1 MTELSSSRS
10 FLPISLSIGCL
21 IGCLTL
27 LAPPLRANPLP
38 YAGDHEVE
46 VYAGAGEVYPGEVHV
61 GDGVFIDTL
70 GSYMDV
76 SEKLVSLAGDRETT
90 IFFAIEGIVEIYERR
105 NELAK
110 APAHLD
116 KILRKYPDNQT
127 IRNIVRFKL
136 RDVYNDTGQSDM
148 ALRELE
154 AIIAEN

>member
-1 MTELSSSRS
+1 MLELSSRP
-10 FLPISLSIGCL
+10 LLSIKWFSGLL

-27 LAPPLRANPLP
+27 MAPSLRANPTT
-38 YAGDHEVE
+38 YASDSDIEVYSAEINAGDE
-46 VYAGAGEVYPGEVHV
+46 
-61 GDGVFIDTL
+61 VFIDTL

-76 SEKLVSLAGDRETT
+76 SAKLVSLAGDRETT

-110 APAHLD
+110 APAHLE
-116 KILRKYPDNQT
+116 KILKKYPDNQT

-136 RDVYNDTGQSDM
+136 RDVYNDTGQSDL

-154 AIIAEN
+154 AIIEEN

>member
-1 MTELSSSRS
+1 MIKLSSRC
-10 FLPISLSIGCL
+10 FLL

-27 LAPPLRANPLP
+27 LAPSLHADPPL
-38 YAGDHEVE
+38 YADNDKVE
-46 VYAGAGEVYPGEVHV
+46 FRDRDVHLADDV
-61 GDGVFIDTL
+61 VFIDTL

-76 SEKLVSLAGDRETT
+76 SEKLVSLAGDPETT

-110 APAHLD
+110 VPPYLEKVLEKH
-116 KILRKYPDNQT
+116 PDNKT

-136 RDVYNDTGQSDM
+136 RDVYNDTGQSDL